1 MSPLLFASDA
11 EGPNEC
17 DHGGYGVVITKASQH
32 LVDRMYEVGHR
43 SGRTITKLDGSV
55 ARLLDGEKELKKTIG
70 VSRVPRA
77 LLELPAESWIRAA
90 SGRWRW
96 PEHVMM
102 GEARASLV
110 VAEGCAVQP
119 SLEGSI
125 TGILEDN
132 EPWSAA
138 CAKGR
143 SPTFRVNQLLRRKR
157 VLEVAT
163 RQRYFLPWVDTRRQP
178 ADTLSRKR

>member
-1 MSPLLFASDA
+1 
-11 EGPNEC
+11 
-17 DHGGYGVVITKASQH
+17 
-32 LVDRMYEVGHR
+32 MYEVGHR

-55 ARLLDGEKELKKTIG
+55 ARLLHGEKELKKTIG

-77 LLELPAESWIRAA
+77 LLELPAESWIPAA
-90 SGRWRW
+90 SGRWKW

-110 VAEGCAVQP
+110 VAEGCAAKP
-119 SLEGSI
+119 SLEGSV

-143 SPTFRVNQLLRRKR
+143 SPTFRVNQLLRRKGA
-157 VLEVAT
+157 LEVTT